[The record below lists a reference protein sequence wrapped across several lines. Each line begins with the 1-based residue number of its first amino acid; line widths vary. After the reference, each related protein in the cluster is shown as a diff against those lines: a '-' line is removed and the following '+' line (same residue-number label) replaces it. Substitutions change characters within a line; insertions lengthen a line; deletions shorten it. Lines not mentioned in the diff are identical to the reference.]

1 MISGVQALYSA
12 TMSYS
17 GVSGVGTSVSPLNSE
32 PAKLIQSNVID
43 KPDSLQSQSANP
55 VQYSN
60 AVVSKQNES
69 EINQSP
75 INGETKDGSSL
86 SEQNNLTSGVA
97 RQEQQVQQVINQLK
111 ARDTEVRA
119 HEMAHLAAAGSY
131 ARGGMSFTYQTGPD
145 GKRYAIGGEVG
156 IDTSPVSGDPEATLQ
171 KAMVIQ
177 RAALAPAEPSAQ
189 DQKVAQSAVKMMAQ
203 ARMEISM
210 QALEEQ
216 RAVGE
221 ESDDKSVDEQGLF
234 NTESSS
240 LATISPKEEI
250 ESSINL
256 SQERQQFNLR
266 MQLPM
271 SESMYG

>member
-1 MISGVQALYSA
+1 MISGVQGLYSA

-17 GVSGVGTSVSPLNSE
+17 GISGVGTSVSPLNSE
-32 PAKLIQSNVID
+32 PTKLIQSNVID
-43 KPDSLQSQSANP
+43 KPASLQSQSANP

-75 INGETKDGSSL
+75 INGETKEGSSL
-86 SEQNNLTSGVA
+86 SEQNKLTSDTA

-156 IDTSPVSGDPEATLQ
+156 IDTFPVSGDPEATLQ
-171 KAMVIQ
+171 KEMVIQ
-177 RAALAPAEPSAQ
+177 TVALAPAEPSAQ
-189 DQKVAQSAVKMMAQ
+189 DQKVAQSAIKMMAQ

-210 QALEEQ
+210 QALEKQ
-216 RAVGE
+216 RAIREGG
-221 ESDDKSVDEQGLF
+221 DEQGAF
-234 NTESSS
+234 NSESNE
-240 LATISPKEEI
+240 LAMISPKEEI

-256 SQERQQFNLR
+256 NQVRQQFNLR
-266 MQLPM
+266 VQLPM
-271 SESMYG
+271 SESIYG